1 MCTWLV
7 VANSFAKGS
16 CLAGENLCGGA
27 AHAPSV
33 KDGWCDPFSKPDN
46 ADTAMPDSS
55 TLYMASGYLPSQ
67 DGREILLYY
76 SGSAHTHGG
85 IATPDAAATWGNN
98 VSSQL
103 PSATHRSI

>member
-1 MCTWLV
+1 
-7 VANSFAKGS
+7 
-16 CLAGENLCGGA
+16 
-27 AHAPSV
+27 
-33 KDGWCDPFSKPDN
+33 
-46 ADTAMPDSS
+46 MPDSS

-98 VSSQL
+98 VSRTQFCLSCQVL
-103 PSATHRSI
+103 RIGPSDATRLLLLADGRLCAPYESGRMGCDRGAVPFPRT

>member
-1 MCTWLV
+1 
-7 VANSFAKGS
+7 
-16 CLAGENLCGGA
+16 
-27 AHAPSV
+27 
-33 KDGWCDPFSKPDN
+33 
-46 ADTAMPDSS
+46 MPDSS

-98 VSSQL
+98 VSSHTTMPVL
-103 PSATHRSI
+103 PNSFNHRSI